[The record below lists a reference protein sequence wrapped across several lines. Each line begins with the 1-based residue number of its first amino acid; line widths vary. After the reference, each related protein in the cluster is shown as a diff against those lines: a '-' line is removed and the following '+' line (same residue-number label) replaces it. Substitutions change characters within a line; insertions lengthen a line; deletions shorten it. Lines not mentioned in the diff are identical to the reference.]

1 MGTFSRKIHLFSLV
15 LLFLSATVDAAERVR
30 VVYGSLVAGHMVMY
44 AAKEFGLFEKYGLDV
59 EVVGHIPGAKALVPL
74 LSGDAQFVHA
84 AGPPFV
90 LGGLGGSDVVIFL
103 SLADTIPYYLV
114 VHKDITLPAQLKGKK
129 LGVTTFGSSSDF
141 SLRFAL
147 KRLGL
152 DPEKDVTILAI
163 GDTAART
170 GALNSGIIHGGAYT
184 IGETIRL
191 KRLGHRVLL
200 DVAAMGME
208 YQHTAVAT
216 TRSIIERHRA
226 MVLSYAKAI
235 IDAIRQMK
243 SRKEDSLKILA
254 KYLRVSDPEYL
265 EAQYQENAHRLYPKK
280 PYPTV
285 AGVKSILDNL
295 APREPKAK
303 LAKPEQFVDLSIV
316 RELDQSGFID
326 GLYR

>member
-1 MGTFSRKIHLFSLV
+1 MRTFHRIQFLPLG
-15 LLFLSATVDAAERVR
+15 LLFLWSTAVAAERVR

-44 AAKEFGLFEKYGLDV
+44 AAKEFGLFQKYGLEA

-74 LSGDAQFVHA
+74 LSGDAQFIHA

-90 LGGLGGSDVVIFL
+90 LGGLGGADVTIFL
-103 SLADTIPYYLV
+103 SLADTIPYYLLV
-114 VHKDITLPAQLKGKK
+114 RKDITHPAQLKGKK

-147 KRLGL
+147 KKLGL
-152 DPEKDVTILAI
+152 EPEKDVAILAI

-191 KRLGHRVLL
+191 KRLDHRVLL
-200 DVAAMGME
+200 DLAAMGME

-216 TRSIIERHRA
+216 TRSIIQRKRTL
-226 MVLSYAKAI
+226 VLNYAKAI
-235 IDAIRQMK
+235 IDAIRHMK
-243 SRKEDSLKILA
+243 NRKEDSLSILA
-254 KYLRVSDPEYL
+254 KYLRVSDREYL
-265 EAQYQENAHRLYPKK
+265 EAQYEENAHKLYQKK
-280 PYPTV
+280 PYPTI
-285 AGVKSILDNL
+285 AGVKTILDSL

-303 LAKPEQFVDLSIV
+303 LAKAEEFVDLSIV

-326 GLYR
+326 GLYK